1 MYTLQIK
8 ITSLEVCKI
17 RDITSC
23 YKPEGAVS
31 MLRPQYDPMVDS
43 ASGRNDN
50 QGYLLVGERG
60 RCIGPTTLPPS
71 CADRLEILGSHP
83 LGATR
88 TLEAVISTNVGEKLL
103 LEV

>member
-1 MYTLQIK
+1 
-8 ITSLEVCKI
+8 
-17 RDITSC
+17 
-23 YKPEGAVS
+23 
-31 MLRPQYDPMVDS
+31 MLRSQYDPMVDS
-43 ASGRNDN
+43 ASDRNDN

-71 CADRLEILGSHP
+71 CADRLEILGSHT

-103 LEV
+103 LDVWCVFTRVCVLLYFLLTRCFK